1 MKKRLMGST
10 LIIVLVSLLISNAA
24 GVWFL
29 FNQQRE
35 DARQNLRELLILMDS
50 QSQTTDAQGAAEQ
63 FRQAAPD
70 KRLTIITPEG
80 EVLVDTKA

>member
-1 MKKRLMGST
+1 MKKRLMGFT

-35 DARQNLRELLILMDS
+35 DARQNQMTFHDQIPSGRYVVTADRS
-50 QSQTTDAQGAAEQ
+50 
-63 FRQAAPD
+63 
-70 KRLTIITPEG
+70 
-80 EVLVDTKA
+80 